1 MVSIYKFL
9 SKLLT
14 LLSHLMSF
22 LQIVFSI
29 LIFLT
34 AGYWFCS
41 LIGNGI
47 FNFAEPLAAFVIN
60 IIHNFY
66 HQKAQIGDQSFDGSL
81 LLFDLIMAV
90 LIVICAKSKVYLI
103 DYQVNA
109 DKEAK
114 HYQEKVQA
122 VFNETLK
129 KEADTKIKKY
139 SDYAILVEFELK
151 DFRTSNLW
159 GKENPEEVK
168 RKQEETFVIFNNALA
183 ILNSLQTSKTDNKML
198 IMAKDIGTFDR
209 TLNLILGEI
218 AEIKKNLKLQ
228 RWMMHYYIT
237 VELCANNESVTSVFP
252 DLKRLIDLRL
262 LNETV
267 CMSNFRLRYEMLN
280 RKSFAVVKK
289 GHYDID
295 DDNVIIWEIIKKK

>member
-228 RWMMHYYIT
+228 RWMMDYYIT

-295 DDNVIIWEIIKKK
+295 DDNVIIWEIIK